1 MERIEM
7 DLNVTKSLLKEINMS
22 ETMIS
27 SILMSGDFEL
37 YKFHLIEQTKRINI
51 LISLQKKIN
60 NELYDASEEV
70 KEEVKTLNK
79 EIDLVLKNSNGVP
92 QE

>member
-1 MERIEM
+1 MERIKM
-7 DLNVTKSLLKEINMS
+7 DINVAESLLKEINMC

-51 LISLQKKIN
+51 LTSLQKKIN
-60 NELYDASEEV
+60 NELDDASEEV
-70 KEEVKTLNK
+70 KDKIKSLNK
-79 EIDLVLKNSNGVP
+79 EIDLLLKNSNGVP

>member
-7 DLNVTKSLLKEINMS
+7 DINVAKSLLKEINMC

-51 LISLQKKIN
+51 LVSLQKKIN
-60 NELYDASEEV
+60 NELENVSEEV
-70 KEEVKTLNK
+70 KDEIKTLNK
-79 EIDLVLKNSNGVP
+79 EIDLLLKNSNGVP
-92 QE
+92 QQ